1 MADRDARPDEAL
13 EPSERTESTEAGAS
27 RREFLRSST
36 LLGAALGAGGL
47 TGCAASGATGE
58 AVAPAGAAARVELP
72 PPPDSYARAEGF
84 AAPPLELVRMA
95 FVGVGLQG
103 GSHVRNFLRI
113 EGVEIVAICDIDEPR
128 AREVAGWV
136 ETAGRP
142 SPALYTDGEVDW
154 RRLLERGDVDLVFN
168 ATPWRWHVPV
178 CVGAMEAGMHTAVE
192 VPAAYR
198 LEDCWRLVE
207 TAERSERHCVMMENC
222 NYGRA
227 ELMVLNLVRQGVLG
241 ELLHAEG
248 AYIHDLRAIKF
259 SDANEGLWRLEH
271 SKTRNGNLY
280 PTHGLGPVANC
291 LDVNRGDRF
300 DYLVSMSTPQRGL
313 TLYATQRFGADDPR
327 ARQSYAL
334 GDMSSSLIKT
344 ARGRTILVQHDTTSP
359 RPYSR
364 LNLVQGTKGT
374 FSGYPDKIY
383 LEGVTEGHGWEHDL
397 EALYAKY
404 EHPLWRK
411 LRAEAEGAGHGGMDY
426 LEDYRLIECL
436 RGGEPTDMDVYDAA
450 SLSAVCELSEI
461 SVANRSQP
469 VDFPDFTRGRW
480 QKRKP
485 LGIVS

>member
-1 MADRDARPDEAL
+1 MSSPDDRDPALADDARGA
-13 EPSERTESTEAGAS
+13 SAAGAS
-27 RREFLRSST
+27 RRDFLKT
-36 LLGAALGAGGL
+36 TAWLGAAI
-47 TGCAASGATGE
+47 GATGAAGSARE
-58 AVAPAGAAARVELP
+58 GGAGAARPQGETRPEP
-72 PPPDSYARAEGF
+72 PPPPASYARDDGF
-84 AAPPLELVRMA
+84 AAPALERVRMA

-113 EGVEIVAICDIDEPR
+113 EGVEVFAICDIDEPR
-128 AREVAGWV
+128 AQEVAGWV
-136 ETAGRP
+136 VADGRP
-142 SPALYTDGEVDW
+142 RPALYTGGELDW
-154 RRLLERGDVDLVFN
+154 RRLLERDEFDLVFN

-178 CVGAMEAGMHTAVE
+178 CVEAMEAGKHTAVE
-192 VPAAYR
+192 VPAAYT

-207 TAERSERHCVMMENC
+207 TAERMERHCVMMENC

-227 ELMVLNLVRQGVLG
+227 ELMVLNLVRQGLLG

-313 TLYATQRFGADDPR
+313 TLYATERFGADDPR
-327 ARQSYAL
+327 ANQRYAL
-334 GDMSSSLIKT
+334 GDMNSSLIKT
-344 ARGRTILVQHDTTSP
+344 ALGRTILVQHDTTSP

-364 LNLVQGTKGT
+364 LNLVQGTRGT
-374 FSGYPDKIY
+374 FSGYPDKIFV
-383 LEGVTEGHGWEHDL
+383 EGVTAGHDWEHDL

-411 LRAEAEGAGHGGMDY
+411 LRDDAEGAGHGGMDY
-426 LEDYRLIECL
+426 LEDFRLVECL
-436 RGGEPTDMDVYDAA
+436 RRGEPTDMDVYDAA
-450 SLSAVCELSEI
+450 ALSAVCELSER
-461 SVANRSQP
+461 SVANRSQA

-480 QKRKP
+480 RTRKP
-485 LGIVS
+485 LGIVA